1 MATIKELI
9 NDVNTYLNP
18 NIDQYS
24 SKDLKTYKINGTW
37 IDLIEDKYFS
47 TESLFLLQKIENTI
61 LKSDQPILL
70 ITRLHHVFNKR
81 LFELNQYR
89 KTKLNKHLKDKHRLS
104 LVDFN
109 ESVLRENYKKQ
120 CKKIITSEVINA
132 ETNPESEL
140 YTLKSFLNLPYMLKI
155 HRTEDIEGKKLLFH
169 LDRFVE
175 EASKVFMVLD
185 EILYDYENFKMVIYD
200 DYFKTYYK
208 TNSRKIQVDLK
219 LKDLA
224 YFYYFALEMGFFKFH
239 PERKM
244 NKKLMVDFFE
254 NNFMYTDYKSG
265 SMKEFQSFEKHL
277 SDAARE
283 NNRFKNAFI
292 NTMLKKLEEFK
303 KINLTSVERYSFN

>member
-9 NDVNTYLNP
+9 NDVNSYLNP

-37 IDLIEDKYFS
+37 IDLIEDKYFR
-47 TESLFLLQKIENTI
+47 TESHFLLQKIENTI

-70 ITRLHHVFNKR
+70 ITRLHHVFKKR

-89 KTKLNKHLKDKHRLS
+89 EIKLNKHLKDKHRLS

-109 ESVLRENYKKQ
+109 ESVLRENYKKL
-120 CKKIITSEVINA
+120 CKKIITREVINA

-254 NNFMYTDYKSG
+254 NNFMYTDHKSG

>member
-9 NDVNTYLNP
+9 NDVNSYLNP

-37 IDLIEDKYFS
+37 IDLIEDKYFR
-47 TESLFLLQKIENTI
+47 TESHFLLQKIENTI

-70 ITRLHHVFNKR
+70 ITRLHHVFKKR

-89 KTKLNKHLKDKHRLS
+89 EIKLNKHLKDKHRLS

-254 NNFMYTDYKSG
+254 NNFMYTDHKSG